1 MSYESL
7 IRNVGDIELSTQLKS
22 YGIIIV
28 YVYLKCNYGGIHTFT
43 LQIRVDCKHTR
54 LVNAEAITATLL
66 RFIDA

>member
-7 IRNVGDIELSTQLKS
+7 IRNVGDIELSMQLKS
-22 YGIIIV
+22 YGIIII
-28 YVYLKCNYGGIHTFT
+28 YVYLKCNYGGSIHT

>member
-1 MSYESL
+1 MMSYESL
-7 IRNVGDIELSTQLKS
+7 VRNVGDVELSMQLKS

-28 YVYLKCNYGGIHTFT
+28 YVYLNCNYGRT
-43 LQIRVDCKHTR
+43 LQIRVDCKHMR